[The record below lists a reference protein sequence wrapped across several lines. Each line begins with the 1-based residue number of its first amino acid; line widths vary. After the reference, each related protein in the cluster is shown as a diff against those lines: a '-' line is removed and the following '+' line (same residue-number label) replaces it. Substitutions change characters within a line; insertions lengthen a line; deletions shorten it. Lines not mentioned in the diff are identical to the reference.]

1 MPVGVLSLEVGTFA
15 AAMLTNPYHHNTWL
29 RSVMLTRGWKT
40 YHVAELLGNA
50 YALNTI
56 RKWHSLAK
64 PMPDRARQLIE
75 FKMKAAAEG

>member
-1 MPVGVLSLEVGTFA
+1 M
-15 AAMLTNPYHHNTWL
+15 TNPYQHNTWL

-56 RKWHSLAK
+56 RKWHSCAK

-75 FKMKAAAEG
+75 FKMKEAAEG